1 MVSNRLFATVNTKP
15 CPYNCIYCFT
25 KCDNF
30 RKNISI
36 DSLSNRQLY
45 EMTKDVDI
53 IQPAC
58 DTEFLLHPQWKEILL
73 RLATLNKNI
82 SFATKMSIKDDD
94 IVFLQN
100 INKLLKLNKKI
111 LNIGVTIIKI
121 DEYRELEP
129 NAPTPQMRIDTLKK
143 LSDAGIS
150 TNVIMRPIF
159 PNLTFKEID
168 NILKIT
174 HNYSEGYLVGPL
186 YINNAVSKY
195 LQKINCSVKIEKTS
209 PGWNQYEGLD
219 VIYSHEIMT
228 YIAEMA
234 AKYKKQVFFSNE
246 QCVLYIK
253 EKLFGGENSD

>member
-1 MVSNRLFATVNTKP
+1 MFYMVRNRLFATVNTKP

-94 IVFLQN
+94 IVF
-100 INKLLKLNKKI
+100 
-111 LNIGVTIIKI
+111 
-121 DEYRELEP
+121 YR
-129 NAPTPQMRIDTLKK
+129 I
-143 LSDAGIS
+143 
-150 TNVIMRPIF
+150 
-159 PNLTFKEID
+159 
-168 NILKIT
+168 
-174 HNYSEGYLVGPL
+174 
-186 YINNAVSKY
+186 
-195 LQKINCSVKIEKTS
+195 
-209 PGWNQYEGLD
+209 
-219 VIYSHEIMT
+219 
-228 YIAEMA
+228 
-234 AKYKKQVFFSNE
+234 
-246 QCVLYIK
+246 
-253 EKLFGGENSD
+253 